1 MKFIKYIQEYFSNI
15 AKTYNKGKLYDSLEY
30 GNNTLKAENIGLK
43 ASYDVLKVQ
52 YETKVKELYDFKAPH
67 NDLTQFKTFVDTIKP
82 KKQMYD
88 FGSGK
93 KAVHTIF
100 KESLKDD
107 DVIVSFIE
115 QTLKFRPEAYS
126 SAEKLVFAFQRTLN
140 AKYPTTRY
148 YASDMVIYGKREFWA
163 LAKQTI
169 HKLKT
174 QPSKAYDCDDKMVLM
189 FSCLHIMIETLFPN
203 DLWRLRG
210 FVADLWANGGH
221 ALLAWVSDKH
231 NDWVALET
239 TFMDHKQYI
248 ISNYTIRSQ
257 LFYQLRYSFDTKNE
271 YVKL

>member
-1 MKFIKYIQEYFSNI
+1 MKQIIDWFKNI
-15 AKTYNKGKLYDSLEY
+15 IETYNKGKLYDSLEY
-30 GNNTLKAENIGLK
+30 GNN
-43 ASYDVLKVQ
+43 VLKTENNRLQ
-52 YETKVKELYDFKAPH
+52 GHSEALNTLYDTKAKELEEIKAPH
-67 NDLTQFKTFVDTIKP
+67 NDLIEFKAFVDTIKP

-107 DVIVSFIE
+107 DIIINFIE

-174 QPSKAYDCDDKMVLM
+174 QPSRAYDCDDKMVLM